1 MIYKI
6 PIYFLTILTRSQR
19 LIFSFL
25 LLIHQISKLRIIG
38 KWKIQRRIRL
48 SVLSLRF
55 AHSRY
60 YRATIESSRPLSKN
74 EIERRYLEA
83 VNEPA
88 IDRVAHH
95 LRRLTTHR
103 RKQIHN
109 LRLPKREKHAKVHG
123 VLADFEEST
132 RRNHTVECPAAFTSS
147 WRSCFGCSWNAK
159 IGAIL
164 LQLFVDRIM
173 KTKRSISTR
182 RVYENRLRDR
192 SS

>member
-38 KWKIQRRIRL
+38 KWRIRL

-60 YRATIESSRPLSKN
+60 YRATIESASPLSKN

-83 VNEPA
+83 VNEAA

-123 VLADFEEST
+123 VLVDFEEST

-159 IGAIL
+159 IAAIL